1 MFTRQEERGKNLYST
16 AVWGRDEIIP
26 RLSINIWESL
36 KDMGI
41 TPRFRKEMGIIQNW
55 EEE

>member
-26 RLSINIWESL
+26 RFSSNIWESL

-41 TPRFRKEMGIIQNW
+41 TSRFRKKMGIIQN
-55 EEE
+55 